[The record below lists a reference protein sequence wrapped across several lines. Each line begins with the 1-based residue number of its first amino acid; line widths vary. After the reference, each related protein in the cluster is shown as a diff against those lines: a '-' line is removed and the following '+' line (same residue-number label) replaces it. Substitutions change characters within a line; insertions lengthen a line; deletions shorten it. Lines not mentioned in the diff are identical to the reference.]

1 MFAILSHTFENFYGQ
16 LRLGGICPTDI
27 FPSSRSSD
35 MGRSYGITFT
45 FYYEQHPPSPS
56 LLETSVLYFSS
67 KRWTVSVDLEFEIL
81 AKYCDGMLVPILTD
95 QY

>member
-35 MGRSYGITFT
+35 MGRSYGITSHST
-45 FYYEQHPPSPS
+45 MNNTLPLSP
-56 LLETSVLYFSS
+56 LETSVLYFSS

-81 AKYCDGMLVPILTD
+81 AKYCDGMLVPILS
-95 QY
+95 QYY